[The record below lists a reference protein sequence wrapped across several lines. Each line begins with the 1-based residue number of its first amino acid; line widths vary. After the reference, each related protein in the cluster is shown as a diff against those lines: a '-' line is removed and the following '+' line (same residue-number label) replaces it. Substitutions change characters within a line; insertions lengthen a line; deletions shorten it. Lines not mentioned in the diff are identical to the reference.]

1 MEKISRTIIGP
12 ESGSVYL
19 VKSPQPSV
27 ILKRGTES
35 FQSHSLS
42 DRGESAVCNAA
53 CILFG
58 FRSISASEVAGK
70 RVLEIGSADR
80 NGSLRPIIESYHPR
94 EYVGIDVEPGPGV
107 DRVAEAGQIADVF
120 GEDSFDLVVS
130 TETLEHIRDWRGA
143 VSNIKRVCRR
153 GGVVLLTTRSIGFPY
168 HAYPY
173 DFWRYDPGDVR
184 AIFSDMEIVTLEK
197 DSEITPG
204 VFAKIRKPLDFRE
217 NDLSNHELY
226 SIVSGRRVRQLDGA
240 RTRKFVFLKGI
251 AWKVDQLTAKLL

>member
-1 MEKISRTIIGP
+1 MGPKAFNRT
-12 ESGSVYL
+12 
-19 VKSPQPSV
+19 PS
-27 ILKRGTES
+27 LTAGK
-35 FQSHSLS
+35 
-42 DRGESAVCNAA
+42 SAVCNAA

-70 RVLEIGSADR
+70 RCLEIGSADR

-94 EYVGIDVEPGPGV
+94 EYIGIDVEPGPGV
-107 DRVAEAGQIADVF
+107 DRVAEAGKIARVF
-120 GEDSFDLVVS
+120 GEETVALVVS

-143 VSNIKRVCRR
+143 VSNIKRVCKR

-173 DFWRYDPGDVR
+173 DFWRYDPDDVR
-184 AIFSDMEIVTLEK
+184 AIFSDMKVVTLER

-204 VFAKIRKPLDFRE
+204 VFAKIRKPVDFRE

-226 SIVSGRRVRQLDGA
+226 SIVAGTRVRQLDGT
-240 RTRKFVFLKGI
+240 RTRKSVFLKGI
-251 AWKVDQLTAKLL
+251 AWKDDQLTSKLL

>member
-1 MEKISRTIIGP
+1 MGPKAFNRT
-12 ESGSVYL
+12 
-19 VKSPQPSV
+19 PS
-27 ILKRGTES
+27 LTAGK
-35 FQSHSLS
+35 
-42 DRGESAVCNAA
+42 SAVCNAA

-107 DRVAEAGQIADVF
+107 DRVAEAGQIARVF
-120 GEDSFDLVVS
+120 GEESFDLVVS

-173 DFWRYDPGDVR
+173 DFWRYDPVDVQ
-184 AIFSDMEIVTLEK
+184 AIFSDMEIVMLER

-204 VFAKIRKPLDFRE
+204 VFAKIRKPLNFRE
-217 NDLSNHELY
+217 NDLSNYELY
-226 SIVSGRRVRQLDGA
+226 SIVSGKRVRQLDGT

-251 AWKVDQLTAKLL
+251 AWKVDRLTSKLL

>member
-1 MEKISRTIIGP
+1 
-12 ESGSVYL
+12 
-19 VKSPQPSV
+19 V
-27 ILKRGTES
+27 ILNPGTES

-42 DRGESAVCNAA
+42 DRRENAVCNAA

-107 DRVAEAGQIADVF
+107 DRVAEAGQIVRVF
-120 GEDSFDLVVS
+120 GEESFDLVVS

-143 VSNIKRVCRR
+143 VSNIKRVCKR

-168 HAYPY
+168 HGYPY
-173 DFWRYDPGDVR
+173 DFWRYDPDDVR
-184 AIFSDMEIVTLEK
+184 VIFSDMEIVMLEQ

-204 VFAKIRKPLDFRE
+204 VFAKIRKAADFRE
-217 NDLSNHELY
+217 NDLSNHQLY
-226 SIVSGRRVRQLDGA
+226 SIVEGKRVRQLEGT

-251 AWKVDQLTAKLL
+251 AWKVDRLTSKLR